1 MSFTRPKQI
10 LPIRILVNKVKD
22 KDKDEDDNVENEDDK
37 DEDDENEDE
46 DDENEDEDDEN
57 EDEYKYDKQSKKS
70 TLNLDKATRMIKLKS
85 QELDTISKQNKG
97 RRNNIMEDK
106 QLQEIKQI
114 PKLYEDSSRQQFYEN
129 VANVADTILLVFN
142 QFAQLIPA
150 IGGYLSL
157 VSSFLLLQISFYD
170 LKHTIMDFNSL
181 LKEYILAI
189 NSLLYTFNKN
199 IISSFK
205 KIDINDKKFNV
216 KRFNITID
224 KLNKIVKLIK
234 DILSLI
240 DKSKFFLNTIYD
252 MSLLDRHTDV
262 KASSDNSNNT
272 PIISG
277 TSRFVRM
284 GNSIKHGTVNK
295 VKEFYKNY
303 LHVGFKILSIFRNP
317 SKISGTIQIF
327 QNILINKIILLLIEI
342 NNYLLFDKLY
352 LEDEGSDTNS
362 ITGSDTNSITG
373 SDISKDI
380 SSKLYEI
387 EKKSEVLNTITE
399 DLTSPIKESTSNT
412 PDDNNF
418 FEYLVDK
425 DNPVKNAEDNKA
437 IKKTKHFIA
446 LNKDN
451 LTQLKEGNT
460 KIDWNTPIQGGTKQY
475 IIKKKLKN
483 ISKKKIKNISK
494 KKFLKINNQKK

>member
-1 MSFTRPKQI
+1 
-10 LPIRILVNKVKD
+10 
-22 KDKDEDDNVENEDDK
+22 
-37 DEDDENEDE
+37 
-46 DDENEDEDDEN
+46 
-57 EDEYKYDKQSKKS
+57 
-70 TLNLDKATRMIKLKS
+70 
-85 QELDTISKQNKG
+85 
-97 RRNNIMEDK
+97 
-106 QLQEIKQI
+106 
-114 PKLYEDSSRQQFYEN
+114 
-129 VANVADTILLVFN
+129 
-142 QFAQLIPA
+142 
-150 IGGYLSL
+150 
-157 VSSFLLLQISFYD
+157 
-170 LKHTIMDFNSL
+170 MDFNSL

-240 DKSKFFLNTIYD
+240 DQSKIFLNTIYD
-252 MSLLDRHTDV
+252 MSLLDSRTEV

-277 TSRFVRM
+277 TSRIIRTGFT
-284 GNSIKHGTVNK
+284 IKKKAITK
-295 VKEFYKNY
+295 ITTFYKDY
-303 LHVGFKILSIFRNP
+303 LRVGFNILSIFRNP

-352 LEDEGSDTNS
+352 LEDEVSDTNSITGSDTNSITGSDTNSITGSDTNS

-373 SDISKDI
+373 SDIISKDI
-380 SSKLYEI
+380 SSKLFAI
-387 EKKSEVLNTITE
+387 EKKSEELTLPIEELTLQTE
-399 DLTSPIKESTSNT
+399 EVNPNT
-412 PDDNNF
+412 PDDDNNF
-418 FEYLVDK
+418 LDYLVDK
-425 DNPVKNAEDNKA
+425 DNSVKNAEDNKT
-437 IKKTKHFIA
+437 IKKIKHFIA

-451 LTQLKEGNT
+451 LTQLRQGVKEGV
-460 KIDWNTPIQGGTKQY
+460 KEGVKDLKWVTPPITIQGGTKQY

-483 ISKKKIKNISK
+483 ISKKKLKNISK
-494 KKFLKINNQKK
+494 KK